1 MPRHDSNGSSREIRF
16 MLISQSEY
24 ARRRGVSRQY
34 VSRLV
39 KQGVI
44 ALENGKV
51 DPVQAD
57 AAMAARRNPARPER
71 RKQVKTETQ
80 RVRGMPPQDA
90 AVSAEP
96 VQLPGSGSGD
106 LPKMLLKTRI
116 KSELE
121 KGKLLEIKARVE
133 AGKYVDADEV
143 KVAAFNKA
151 RIVRDG
157 LLNIPDRMALLLAA
171 EDNEHK
177 VHDLLTSEIRT
188 ALEELTGGV
197 PRAPAIT
204 CPDE

>member
-1 MPRHDSNGSSREIRF
+1 

-24 ARRRGVSRQY
+24 ARARGVSRQY

-44 ALENGKV
+44 TLENGKI
-51 DPVQAD
+51 DPARAD
-57 AAMAARRNPARPER
+57 AALEARRDPGRAPR
-71 RKQVKTETQ
+71 RKAVKTGAE
-80 RVRGMPPQDA
+80 RVQKTPAQDA
-90 AVSAEP
+90 SVSVP
-96 VQLPGSGSGD
+96 VSTETVMLPGSGNGD

-143 KVAAFNKA
+143 KVAAFNRA

-157 LLNIPDRMALLLAA
+157 LLNIPDRMASLLAA
-171 EDNEHK
+171 ESDGAKIHTILNA
-177 VHDLLTSEIRT
+177 EIRSV
-188 ALEELTGGV
+188 LEELTGGAE
-197 PRAPAIT
+197 RI
-204 CPDE
+204 